1 MSTLIDIA
9 KETVK
14 GYVVS
19 EKPFVCKYCNRSF
32 SKEKTLASHVCE
44 QKRRWQQEKDK
55 HVQVGMQAYV
65 RFFEKTQ
72 GNTRAS
78 NKTYGDFANSPY
90 YNAFVKFGKHVM
102 DIRAIN
108 TAKFIDWVIDNNI
121 KLDQWTYDTH
131 YEKYIDAHLRVES
144 WQDAVSRSLK
154 TMETWAD
161 EQDVQ
166 LNSYFFAGKLTKVC
180 HDIVYGRVSSWVI
193 FNCESGVNFL
203 GKVNEEQLALI
214 YPYIDPDFWQKNFIK
229 YHNETEIVK
238 SALKEAGL

>member
-9 KETVK
+9 KETVE

-19 EKPFVCKYCNRSF
+19 EKPFVCKYCNRGF

-121 KLDQWTYDTH
+121 KLDQWTYDVH
-131 YEKYIDAHLRVES
+131 YEKYIDTHLRVES

-154 TMETWAD
+154 TMENWAD
-161 EQDVQ
+161 EHEVQ
-166 LNSYFFAGKLTKVC
+166 LNTYFFAGKLTKIC
-180 HDIVYGRVSSWVI
+180 HDVVHGRVSSWVI

-203 GKVNEEQLALI
+203 SKVNEEQLALI

-238 SALKEAGL
+238 SALKDAGL